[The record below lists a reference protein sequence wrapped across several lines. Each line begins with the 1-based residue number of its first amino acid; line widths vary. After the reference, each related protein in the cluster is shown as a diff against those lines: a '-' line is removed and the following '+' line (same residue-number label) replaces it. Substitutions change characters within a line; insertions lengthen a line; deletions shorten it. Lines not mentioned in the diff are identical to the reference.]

1 MFLTFD
7 TTYFWYVFIPTM
19 LLSVGVQIWLRRTY
33 SKWHKVENS
42 SDLTGKEV
50 TDVLFDDTT
59 LEPIPVR
66 HIRGNLTDH
75 YDPGKNVVN
84 LSDAVYD
91 EDSVAAMAVAAHELG
106 HVQQYQTDSTLIKM
120 RGFLIPAVTLSPTVS
135 YACLILGLLF
145 NMTNLL
151 WVGIFFFSLTILF
164 SLLTLPV
171 ETNASRRA
179 LAMLDETGLRKTD
192 ADIEGSKKVLRAAA
206 MTYLAAAV
214 SSVITLLYYFSRVRE
229 EAQRDKARDA
239 QREKRQQQSSQK
251 KVTSRRKASSTKST
265 QAKATK
271 RTKR

>member
-1 MFLTFD
+1 MFWGID

-19 LLSVGVQIWLRRTY
+19 LLSVGVQVWLKRTY
-33 SKWHKVENS
+33 SKWHRVQNS
-42 SDLTGKEV
+42 ADLTGKQV
-50 TDVLFDDTT
+50 TDVLFDDTS
-59 LEPIPVR
+59 LDPIPVH

-75 YDPGKNVVN
+75 YDPGKNEVN

-106 HVQQYQTDSTLIKM
+106 HVQQYQTGSTLIKM

-135 YACLILGLLF
+135 YICLLLGLLF

-179 LAMLDETGLRKTD
+179 LAMLDETGLRKTED
-192 ADIEGSKKVLRAAA
+192 DIEGSKAVLRAAA

-214 SSVITLLYYFSRVRE
+214 SSVITLFYYFGRVRQ
-229 EAQRDKARDA
+229 EARRDKAREE
-239 QREKRQQQSSQK
+239 QRAARQQSIQKTQRKSKSS
-251 KVTSRRKASSTKST
+251 
-265 QAKATK
+265 K
-271 RTKR
+271 RTRR

>member
-33 SKWHKVENS
+33 SKWHKVQNS
-42 SDLTGKEV
+42 DDLTGKQV
-50 TDVLFDDTT
+50 TDVLFDETSLD
-59 LEPIPVR
+59 PIPVR

-106 HVQQYQTDSTLIKM
+106 HVQQYQTGSALIKM
-120 RGFLIPAVTLSPTVS
+120 RSFLIPAVTLSPTVS
-135 YACLILGLLF
+135 YFCLVAGLLF

-171 ETNASRRA
+171 ETNASKRA
-179 LAMLDETGLRKTD
+179 IAMLDETGLRKTEQ
-192 ADIEGSKKVLRAAA
+192 DIEGSRAVLRAAA

-214 SSVITLLYYFSRVRE
+214 SSVITLFYYIARVRE
-229 EAQRDKARDA
+229 R
-239 QREKRQQQSSQK
+239 SQK
-251 KVTSRRKASSTKST
+251 EKALEEERAAREQQAQAKST
-265 QAKATK
+265 RQTKAARQTGRSKTSK
-271 RTKR
+271 RKKR

>member
-1 MFLTFD
+1 MFFTFD

-19 LLSVGVQIWLRRTY
+19 LLSVGVQLWLRRTY

-42 SDLTGKEV
+42 SGLTGKQV
-50 TDVLFDDTT
+50 TNELFTKTDLDA
-59 LEPIPVR
+59 IPVN

-106 HVQQYQTDSTLIKM
+106 HVEQYQEDSTLIKM
-120 RGFLIPAVTLSPTVS
+120 RSFLIPAVTLSPTVS
-135 YACLILGLLF
+135 YICLLLGLLF
-145 NMTNLL
+145 NWTNLL

-171 ETNASRRA
+171 ETNASKRA
-179 LAMLDETGLRKTD
+179 LAMLDETGLRKTE

-214 SSVITLLYYFSRVRE
+214 SSVITLVYYFSRVRQ
-229 EAQRDKARDA
+229 EAQKDKAREQQKA
-239 QREKRQQQSSQK
+239 ARQQKQ
-251 KVTSRRKASSTKST
+251 ASSKTKTSKPK
-265 QAKATK
+265 AKQGKTTRRPK
-271 RTKR
+271 R